1 MQGQVLQKIGA
12 SFHRVLGKHNVLSS
26 MLTLFFQKA
35 FPVTPFGPTAPTHCP
50 PLLTFLGLLRKI
62 QLLLLLLTTVS
73 GRAFYFSHKHSQVDS
88 LRCSR
93 ATRSFDFLG
102 STFLGSQW

>member
-1 MQGQVLQKIGA
+1 MQGQVFQKIGA
-12 SFHRVLGKHNVLSS
+12 SFHRVLGKHNVLLS
-26 MLTLFFQKA
+26 MLTLFFQKP

-50 PLLTFLGLLRKI
+50 LLLTFLGLLRKI
-62 QLLLLLLTTVS
+62 QLLLLLTTVS
-73 GRAFYFSHKHSQVDS
+73 GRAFYFSHKHSQVGS

-93 ATRSFDFLG
+93 ATRFFDVLG